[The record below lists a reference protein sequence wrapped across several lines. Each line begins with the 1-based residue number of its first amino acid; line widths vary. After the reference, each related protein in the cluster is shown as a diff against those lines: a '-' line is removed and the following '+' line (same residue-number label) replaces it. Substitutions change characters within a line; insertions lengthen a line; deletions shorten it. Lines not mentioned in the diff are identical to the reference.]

1 MFRAIMKTVG
11 VALGLVVI
19 PIALIVIGIALS
31 IVGPIAGVL
40 LIIFLPIVI
49 AGVIIGYNS
58 AKQEHK
64 EDTKD

>member
-1 MFRAIMKTVG
+1 MFKAIMKTVG
-11 VALGLVVI
+11 LALGLVVI

-31 IVGPIAGVL
+31 IVGPIAGVM

-58 AKQEHK
+58 AKK
-64 EDTKD
+64 EDTKKD